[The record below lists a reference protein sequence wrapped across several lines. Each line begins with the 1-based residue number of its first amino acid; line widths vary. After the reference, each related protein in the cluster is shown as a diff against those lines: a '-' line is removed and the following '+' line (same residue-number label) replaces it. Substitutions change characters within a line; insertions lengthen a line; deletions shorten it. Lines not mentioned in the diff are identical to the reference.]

1 MGKTNYN
8 ALLNDKVMAEYEDF
22 ITELKGKSAEEIIQR
37 AYEKVTKEVMMLLCD
52 DLKLEQKEARALYLE
67 KHPLEQMYQT
77 WLKNDT
83 PYSDLYRDSMVETAR
98 NALNERSI
106 KKMESR

>member
-52 DLKLEQKEARALYLE
+52 DLKLEQKEARALHRFYLYKPFWIAAAPSYIE
-67 KHPLEQMYQT
+67 
-77 WLKNDT
+77 
-83 PYSDLYRDSMVETAR
+83 
-98 NALNERSI
+98 
-106 KKMESR
+106 

>member
-37 AYEKVTKEVMMLLCD
+37 AYEKVTKEELFQSKILV
-52 DLKLEQKEARALYLE
+52 
-67 KHPLEQMYQT
+67 
-77 WLKNDT
+77 
-83 PYSDLYRDSMVETAR
+83 
-98 NALNERSI
+98 
-106 KKMESR
+106 